1 MDLLIDFAF
10 WTSSKLGINV
20 ALIVVGL
27 LISYISWITKREQEY
42 IDKKRLENN
51 GESYDEKIKSIL
63 LKQENNEEL
72 TKEDHYYL
80 RNTATFKFLQFGIY
94 LGYSISVIG
103 VIVFLINK

>member
-1 MDLLIDFAF
+1 MDLLIDFTF

-27 LISYISWITKREQEY
+27 LISYISWIVKREQEY
-42 IDKKRLENN
+42 MDIKRLENN
-51 GESYDEKIKSIL
+51 GDTWNNKLNSIR

-80 RNTATFKFLQFGIY
+80 RNTIGFKFLQFSIY
-94 LGYSISVIG
+94 LGYIISFAGI
-103 VIVFLINK
+103 IVLFIN